1 MFPAGRAGHRVR
13 PVILPDG
20 ERVRVVHCPPPATAS
35 GDVPV
40 VVCMHGWGC
49 SAFSFNR
56 VLRPIADAGCDV
68 YAPDLRGHGWSDKPL
83 DLALYTPDALGD
95 WLLRVLDALRIERAV
110 LVGHSMG
117 GAVVLRAALREPARV
132 AGLVLLAP
140 VGFGAIPR
148 IGLLR
153 TLTPAPLVRVLPY
166 LALRA
171 VVGVGLRTGYGAIGA
186 PSADDVDEYW
196 APTADPAFARAVRLV
211 AHAFDWSPTDPEALA
226 RLACPAHVVLGER
239 DNLIST
245 PGVRAHAGR
254 IAGLRVEEVP
264 RAGHVLPEEVPDVVV
279 RTVVDDARAWW
290 RPDRG
295 AR

>member
-1 MFPAGRAGHRVR
+1 MR
-13 PVILPDG
+13 PVVLPDG
-20 ERVRVVHCPPPATAS
+20 ERVRVVHCPPPADAS
-35 GDVPV
+35 GDVPA
-40 VVCMHGWGC
+40 VVCVHGWGC

-56 VLRPIADAGCDV
+56 VLRPIADAGCSA

-83 DLALYTPDALGD
+83 AAAAYTPDALGA
-95 WLLRVLDALRIERAV
+95 WLGQVLDALGLERAV

-117 GAVVLRAALREPARV
+117 GAVVLRTALQLPARV

-140 VGFGAIPR
+140 VGFGVVPR

-153 TLTPAPLVRVLPY
+153 TLTPGVLEPLLPR

-171 VVGVGLRTGYGAIGA
+171 VVGLGLRTGYGAIGA

-211 AHAFDWSPTDPEALA
+211 AHAFDWAPSDPRALA
-226 RLACPAHVVLGER
+226 RVACPVHVVLGAR
-239 DNLIST
+239 DNLISS
-245 PGVRAHAGR
+245 PNVRAHVGRLAGVR
-254 IAGLRVEEVP
+254 IDEVP

-279 RTVVDDARAWW
+279 RAVVDDARAWW
-290 RPDRG
+290 RPAHG

>member
-1 MFPAGRAGHRVR
+1 
-13 PVILPDG
+13 
-20 ERVRVVHCPPPATAS
+20 VHCPPPATAS

-40 VVCMHGWGC
+40 VVCLHGWGC

-56 VLRPIADAGCDV
+56 VLRPIADAGGDV

-83 DLALYTPDALGD
+83 DPAVYTADALGA
-95 WLLRVLDALRIERAV
+95 WLCAVLDALRVERAV

-117 GAVVLRAALREPARV
+117 GAVVLHAALRERARV

-140 VGFGAIPR
+140 VGFGEIPR

-153 TLTPAPLVRVLPY
+153 TLTPDLLDPVLPY
-166 LALRA
+166 LAFRA
-171 VVGVGLRTGYGAIGA
+171 VVEVGLRTGYGDLGA

-196 APTADPAFARAVRLV
+196 APTADPAFARAVRRV
-211 AHAFDWSPTDPEALA
+211 AHAFDWRPTDAGVLS
-226 RLACPAHVVLGER
+226 RLGCPAHVVLGER
-239 DNLIST
+239 DNLISS
-245 PGVRAHAGR
+245 PSVREHAAHV
-254 IAGLRVEEVP
+254 AGLRVDQIP

-279 RTVVDDARAWW
+279 RTVVEDARAWW
-290 RPDRG
+290 RPDHPDRG